1 MVTFLIRQTYS
12 FGQNLQSESV
22 VFEHKAVK
30 NNRDL
35 LKNVNGLY
43 IVYNGTLCIYT

>member
-1 MVTFLIRQTYS
+1 MAYLMPQTYS
-12 FGQNLQSESV
+12 FGRNLQSESV